1 MRNLIFIL
9 GDQLSLNI
17 SSLQD
22 FDKNLDAILMAE
34 VWDETKYAPH
44 HQKKLVLIF
53 SAMRQFKNYLHEN
66 GYKIF
71 YTKLD
76 DKDNLGSFDAE
87 LLKFY
92 QKLKP
97 QKIILTEPSEY
108 RVLKVFNDFQEKNK
122 VPLEIRNDDR
132 FICSHHEFAEFAK
145 GKKTLLLENFYH
157 QIRKKTK
164 ILMEELPKKP
174 KAKSSSTPELKPV
187 GGKWNYD
194 KENRQTMPAD
204 IHPPKILQL
213 KTSPITLEVIEM
225 VKKNFPKNFGD
236 TNNFN
241 FATTAFE
248 ANLHFED
255 FIKNRLKNFGNYQD
269 AMRQDVDF
277 GFHSIV
283 SMYINIGLLD
293 ALTCAKKVEEE
304 YFKGDCDLA
313 SAEGFI
319 RQIIGWR
326 EYIRGI
332 YWYFMPK
339 YRELNYF
346 NHQRKLPDFYWD
358 ENKTKMNCLKIA
370 IKQTRENAYSHHI
383 QRLMITGNFALLA
396 EINPDEIDA
405 WYLGVYADA
414 FEWVEMPNT
423 RGMAIYADGGIVA
436 SKPYCSSGNYINK
449 MSNFCKNCHF
459 DVKKTTNE
467 NSLVKNACPFNY
479 LYWNFLIKN
488 ENLLKNNG
496 RLFYPYGNLKRK
508 SPQEILAIKKSAE
521 EFFNDIKI

>member
-92 QKLKP
+92 QQLKP

-108 RVLKVFNDFQEKNK
+108 RVLKLFNDFQQKNNCAI
-122 VPLEIRNDDR
+122 EIRNDDR

-164 ILMEELPKKP
+164 ILMEESPKKA
-174 KAKSSSTPELKPV
+174 KAKSSSAQELKPV

-213 KTSPITLEVIEM
+213 KISPITLEVIEM

-248 ANLHFED
+248 ANLHFVD
-255 FIKNRLKNFGNYQD
+255 FLENRLKNFGNYQD

-346 NHQRKLPDFYWD
+346 NHLRKLPDFYWD

-370 IKQTRENAYSHHI
+370 VKQTRENAYSHHI

-449 MSNFCKNCHF
+449 MSNFCKNCHY

-496 RLFYPYGNLKRK
+496 RLFYPYANLKRK
-508 SPQEILAIKKSAE
+508 TEPEILAIKKSAE

>member
-17 SSLQD
+17 SSLQE
-22 FDKNLDAILMAE
+22 FDKKLDAILMAE

-44 HQKKLVLIF
+44 HQKKIVFIL
-53 SAMRQFKNYLHEN
+53 SAMRQFKNYLQEN
-66 GYKIF
+66 GYKVF

-76 DKDNLGSFDAE
+76 DEDNRGSFDGE
-87 LLKFY
+87 LLKLNQQF
-92 QKLKP
+92 KP
-97 QKIILTEPSEY
+97 KKIILTEPSEY
-108 RVLKVFNDFQEKNK
+108 RVLKLFNDFQEKNK
-122 VPLEIRNDDR
+122 VTLEIRNDDR
-132 FICSHHEFAEFAK
+132 FICSHHEFANFVK
-145 GKKTLLLENFYH
+145 DKKTLLLENFYH

-164 ILMEELPKKP
+164 ILMQESPKNSRK
-174 KAKSSSTPELKPV
+174 KTTSEPELKPV

-194 KENRQTMPAD
+194 KDNRQTMPAD
-204 IHPPKILQL
+204 INPPKILKL
-213 KTSPITLEVIEM
+213 KNSPITLEVIKM
-225 VKKNFPKNFGD
+225 VKKNFPNNFGEID
-236 TNNFN
+236 DFN
-241 FATTAFE
+241 LATTHHE

-255 FIKNRLKNFGNYQD
+255 FLQNRLKNFGIYQD
-269 AMRQDVDF
+269 AMREDVDF
-277 GFHSIV
+277 GFHSLI

-304 YFKGDCDLA
+304 YLKGSCELA
-313 SAEGFI
+313 CAEGFI

-332 YWYFMPK
+332 YWHFMPK

-358 ENKTKMNCLKIA
+358 ENKTKMNCLKTVVR
-370 IKQTRENAYSHHI
+370 QTRLNGYSHHI

-405 WYLGVYADA
+405 WYLGVYVDA

-488 ENLLKNNG
+488 EKLLKNNG
-496 RLFYPYGNLKRK
+496 RLFYPYANLKRK
-508 SPQEILAIKKSAE
+508 SEQEISAIKKSAQK
-521 EFFNDIKI
+521 FFNDIKI